1 MTERHHEIVCRE
13 FVELTTHYLDG
24 ALAPA
29 MVDLVEEHL
38 VMCDWCR
45 TYLEQ
50 MEATSQAVAAAHTA
64 PPPVEVLDKLMAAF
78 RAAGSGG

>member
-1 MTERHHEIVCRE
+1 MSERREEIVCRE
-13 FVELTTHYLDG
+13 FVELTTSYLDD

-45 TYLEQ
+45 TYLDQ
-50 MEATSQAVAAAHTA
+50 MEATSRVVAAAHRA
-64 PPPVEVLDKLMAAF
+64 PPPVEVLDDLMAAF
-78 RAAGSGG
+78 RAAGIGG

>member
-1 MTERHHEIVCRE
+1 MTHRHEEIVCRE

-29 MVDLVEEHL
+29 MLDLVEEHL

-45 TYLEQ
+45 TYLDQ
-50 MEATSQAVAAAHTA
+50 METTSRAVAAARTA
-64 PPPVEVLDKLMAAF
+64 PPPVEVLDDLMAAF